1 MSETR
6 FRIVVDVD
14 PTQAKP
20 EIKGLEKSLEG
31 VESAADSAALS
42 LNDMLQLIGI
52 GAAIAKVH
60 DLVGAFADIDER
72 ISAITDSSDEL
83 AARMESVFQVAQRTY
98 TGFAKTADNVVRLA
112 NATGGATDAS
122 LGLIETLQKAAQ
134 LGETSAESQAAG
146 IDSYIDA
153 IEKGKLGTLGLL
165 SVLQKTPVA
174 ADLVAKSLGKTRDE
188 LPKLAMAGK
197 LTGQVLVDA
206 LTGAS
211 DEINARFEGSL
222 PSIED
227 GMTSLTNAATMFFGQ
242 LASGSGLLGTVGA
255 ALAFL
260 GDNFETIGRVAVAA
274 GEVLAVIFVGKGI
287 NAAIAGIRALGIA
300 AAANPLGALLLGL
313 GSAIALF
320 TQFADKIDAGVD
332 GTIKMSDVLS
342 VLWGDIKKLG
352 SAIYEL
358 LQGAWGGLTAA
369 FETGIPTDGIEM
381 SMKNAAIF
389 VASFVDVTIG
399 LFKSIRDNALPIFG
413 GMAVSIGE
421 FFVKIAQDI
430 AKVFEVMINGI
441 IASINKVTGI
451 ASSTYDFFAGDGS
464 GYSYDQK
471 AGTFGFKKGNRKATD
486 LSIGKVDFG
495 FKNPLEGAGSS
506 TLDLMKKAASDVA
519 NENSAKDYV
528 ASVFDRASSS
538 TASAFNGGNKGVTT
552 SGAKDGLGGDGELTR
567 TVESI
572 NELADAMA
580 RVRDEGAKLRD
591 VGAVDLPGASP
602 ASVEQMQAWN
612 AEQQRYAE
620 IVDSIRGPLEAYQQ
634 TLADVT
640 ALEASGAITT
650 KEYTDFVNK
659 LNAEFAKSQP
669 VNEWADTI
677 EKSVK
682 PAIMDALTQMSDA
695 FLEFA
700 RTGKGS
706 FSDMVDS
713 ILANLQRLLLNKL
726 ITKLV
731 DAAFGGSAV
740 SVPGVGSAG
749 GAVAG
754 LIGGAISG
762 GGGGGGSSGGG
773 GGSSGD
779 SARRRSDGGGNAPI
793 IRLYNITDPNAPIN
807 AIASSGGEQ
816 AVMRVMAKNANTV
829 RNLTRR

>member
-60 DLVGAFADIDER
+60 DLVGAFADINER
-72 ISAITDSSDEL
+72 ISAVTNSSDEL
-83 AARMESVFQVAQRTY
+83 ASRMESVFQVAQRTY
-98 TGFAKTADNVVRLA
+98 TGFAKTADNVVRLT

-211 DEINARFEGSL
+211 DEINARFDGSL

-313 GSAIALF
+313 GTAIALF

-389 VASFVDVTIG
+389 VASFVDVAIG
-399 LFKSIRDNALPIFG
+399 LFKSMRDNALPIFG

-430 AKVFEVMINGI
+430 AKVFEFMINGI
-441 IASINKVTGI
+441 IAAINKVTGLV
-451 ASSTYDFFAGDGS
+451 SSVYDTVTGS
-464 GYSYDQK
+464 MDFGYDQK
-471 AGTFGFKKGNRKATD
+471 SGTFKPKKGSSTD

-538 TASAFNGGNKGVTT
+538 KSGGASSRSGG
-552 SGAKDGLGGDGELTR
+552 SGPVLVGGGGEADELTR

-580 RVRDEGAKLRD
+580 KVRDEGSKLRD
-591 VGAVDLPGASP
+591 VGAVELPSSSP
-602 ASVEQMQAWN
+602 ASVEQMKAWN
-612 AEQQRYAE
+612 AEQQRYGE

-640 ALEASGAITT
+640 ALEATGAITT

-706 FSDMVDS
+706 FSGMVDS
-713 ILANLQRLLLNKL
+713 ILANLQRLLMNQLL
-726 ITKLV
+726 EKLV
-731 DAAFGGSAV
+731 NLIGKGLGGSSSPAKIAA
-740 SVPGVGSAG
+740 GSAG

-762 GGGGGGSSGGG
+762 GARGGGSSGGG

-779 SARRRSDGGGNAPI
+779 SARRRSDGSGSAPI